1 MILFLG
7 VVFIVFYI
15 FAFFVRKNKDYNLGI
30 KSSLVLKKVHYVSL
44 FLCVAAIVLYTAFGL
59 MFYGSWTARVF
70 IIAALFPGVL
80 YHFVSAKVYAN
91 KVEKIYFMVLSFIP
105 TAFLLLLLIPFL
117 GFVIVASLWLML
129 FIPGEK
135 VYQDDNIIVQVNSK
149 GVLSAK
155 QFEVLKRRY
164 IFDEVISS
172 GRSSYNDS
180 INVRYDQNEASIY
193 FYGLGED
200 GALEASDSLK
210 VDIGKTNINN

>member
-1 MILFLG
+1 M
-7 VVFIVFYI
+7 
-15 FAFFVRKNKDYNLGI
+15 
-30 KSSLVLKKVHYVSL
+30 VLKKVHYVSL
-44 FLCVAAIVLYTAFGL
+44 FFCVAAIVLYNAFRL
-59 MFYGSWTARVF
+59 MFYGSWTTRVF
-70 IIAALFPGVL
+70 IIAAFFPGVL

-105 TAFLLLLLIPFL
+105 TAILLLLMIPFL

-135 VYQDDNIIVQVNSK
+135 VYQDNNIIVQVNSK

-193 FYGLGED
+193 FYGLGEN

-210 VDIGKTNINN
+210 VNMK